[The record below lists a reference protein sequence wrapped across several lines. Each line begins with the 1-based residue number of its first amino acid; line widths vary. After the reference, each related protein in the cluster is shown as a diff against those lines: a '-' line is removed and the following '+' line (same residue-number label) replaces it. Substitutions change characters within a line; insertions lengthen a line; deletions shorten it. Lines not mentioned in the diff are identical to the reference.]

1 MFSFLK
7 KRYHW
12 VIAALMLLEL
22 AIYSG
27 ILNNVL
33 SLHTIPVTEELGIS
47 RGSFSLSLS
56 TRSLVGFFSTLFSG
70 VFFLKFGY
78 RKLAPVALTVSALGF
93 VILSASQNLTMLVIG
108 AAVLGLGEG
117 FCSTA
122 AASRMVSAWFH
133 SRQGLILGLVTA
145 STGLG
150 GSLFSMVLSRVIE
163 ASGWRSS
170 YLLSGL
176 LFAAVAVLLLLF
188 ARNHPK
194 DVGLQPLGEGENH
207 GKQPKKETRDH
218 WFGYE
223 AQDIYR
229 KPTFY
234 LMILVVFLSC
244 CCTYIAF
251 SVVSPHLQ
259 DMGMTAQQAAAIQSI
274 MLLALAASKFICGT
288 LSDVIGAKAITL
300 LCMTATVAGLLLYAG
315 ANSMPIAIAA
325 AVVYSISLVLTTIT
339 VPLLSN
345 ALFGYHA
352 QGHIIG
358 IFMALVPAASV
369 ITNPVVN
376 SIYDRIG
383 SYVPIFRGGAVLS
396 LAVIGLMLLLFTL
409 AAKDRKKFE
418 ANLK

>member
-1 MFSFLK
+1 MFPFLK

-22 AIYSG
+22 AVYSG
-27 ILNNVL
+27 ILNNLL

-56 TRSLVGFFSTLFSG
+56 VRSFVGFFSTLFSG
-70 VFFLKFGY
+70 VFFLKYGY
-78 RKLAPVALTVSALGF
+78 RKLAPVALVLGGLGF
-93 VILSASQNLTMLVIG
+93 VVLSVSQNLAMLVLG
-108 AAVLGLGEG
+108 AALLGLSEG

-122 AASRMVSAWFH
+122 AASRMVSTWFH

-150 GSLFSMVLSRVIE
+150 GSLFSMALSRVIA
-163 ASGWRSS
+163 ASSWRSS
-170 YLLSGL
+170 YLLSAL
-176 LFAAVAVLLLLF
+176 LFAAVGLLLLLF
-188 ARNHPK
+188 ARNRPQ
-194 DVGLQPLGEGENH
+194 DMGLQPLGEGSEH
-207 GKQPKKETRDH
+207 GKKAKKETRDH

-223 AQDIYR
+223 AKDIYR

-244 CCTYIAF
+244 CCTYTAF

-259 DMGMTAQQAAAIQSI
+259 DRGMTAQQAATIQSM

-288 LSDVIGAKAITL
+288 LSDIVGAKTIAL
-300 LCMTATVAGLLLYAG
+300 LCMSATVAGLLLYAG
-315 ANSMPIAIAA
+315 ADTMPIAIAA
-325 AVVYSISLVLTTIT
+325 ALVYSVSLVLTTII

-345 ALFGYHA
+345 ALFGYHP
-352 QGHIIG
+352 QGSIIG

-369 ITNPVVN
+369 ITTPVVN
-376 SIYDRIG
+376 SLYDRIG
-383 SYVPIFRGGAVLS
+383 SYIPIFRGGAVLS

-409 AAKDRKKFE
+409 AANDRKKFE
-418 ANLK
+418 NRG

>member
-1 MFSFLK
+1 MFSFIK

-12 VIAALMLLEL
+12 VIAGLMLLEL

-27 ILNNVL
+27 ILNNLL
-33 SLHTIPVTEELGIS
+33 SLHTIPVTESLGIS
-47 RGSFSLSLS
+47 RGSFSLGLS
-56 TRSLVGFFSTLFSG
+56 VRSFVGFFSTLFSG
-70 VFFLKFGY
+70 LFFLKHGY
-78 RKLAPVALTVSALGF
+78 RKLAPVALTVAAVGF
-93 VILSASQNLTMLVIG
+93 VILSVSQNLAMLVIG

-163 ASGWRSS
+163 TSGWRSS
-170 YLLSGL
+170 YLLSAL
-176 LFAAVAVLLLLF
+176 LFVTVGLLLLLLV
-188 ARNHPK
+188 RNRPQ
-194 DVGLQPLGEGENH
+194 DMGLQPLGEGDGH
-207 GKQPKKETRDH
+207 GKKAKKESRDH

-223 AQDIYR
+223 ARDIYR

-259 DMGMTAQQAAAIQSI
+259 DMGMTAQQAAAIQSV
-274 MLLALAASKFICGT
+274 MLLALAASKFICGA
-288 LSDVIGAKAITL
+288 LSDIVGAKNISL
-300 LCMTATVAGLLLYAG
+300 LCILCTAAGLLLYAS
-315 ANSMPIAIAA
+315 ADTMPLAIVAA
-325 AVVYSISLVLTTIT
+325 LVYSVSLVLTTIT

-352 QGHIIG
+352 QGNIIG

-383 SYVPIFRGGAVLS
+383 SYVPIFHGGAILS
-396 LAVIGLMLLLFTL
+396 LTVTGLMLLLFSL
-409 AAKDRKKFE
+409 AGKDRKRWT
-418 ANLK
+418 ADS